1 MPSKSKSK
9 GNAWEL
15 DVAKFL
21 SETYNESFLRIPSS
35 GAFVGG
41 KNNFRKAS
49 IDAAQLQGKK
59 GDIHPPEAWK
69 HWNIECKSYADFPFH
84 QLWYADVKIL
94 DSWIAQQHDV
104 EDEGD
109 LNLILIKI
117 SRKEK
122 WVVYPQGLGFSAD
135 RYLPYKNWMFVEWDQ
150 FWSKQTN
157 RNLVKK
163 LSTEGT
169 TVLNPSLDA
178 IDKNSDQSSLPIL
191 QTNLHEISQTD

>member
-1 MPSKSKSK
+1 MPSKSKAK

-21 SETYNESFLRIPSS
+21 STTYNESFIRIPSS

-41 KNNFRKAS
+41 KNTFRKTQ

-84 QLWYADVKIL
+84 QLWTSDVKIL
-94 DSWIAQQHDV
+94 DSWIAQQHEV

-117 SRKEK
+117 SRKDR
-122 WVVYPQGLGFSAD
+122 WVVYQEKLGFQSD
-135 RYLPYKNWMFVEWDQ
+135 RAIHYKGWYFTSWDD
-150 FWSKQTN
+150 FWSKPVN
-157 RNLVKK
+157 IELVKSI
-163 LSTEGT
+163 ST
-169 TVLNPSLDA
+169 
-178 IDKNSDQSSLPIL
+178 SSLI
-191 QTNLHEISQTD
+191 

>member
-15 DVAKFL
+15 EVAKFL
-21 SETYNESFLRIPSS
+21 SATYGESFIRIPSS

-41 KNNFRKAS
+41 KNNFRKTQ
-49 IDAAQLQGKK
+49 IDSAQLQGKK

-94 DSWIAQQHDV
+94 DGWIQQQRDV

-117 SRKEK
+117 SRKER
-122 WVVYPQGLGFSAD
+122 WVVYPDNLGFQTE
-135 RYLPYKNWMFVEWDQ
+135 RGLKYKGWVFAEWDQ
-150 FWSKQTN
+150 FWSVEQN
-157 RNLVKK
+157 RINVKRYS
-163 LSTEGT
+163 LSS
-169 TVLNPSLDA
+169 VAQAN
-178 IDKNSDQSSLPIL
+178 
-191 QTNLHEISQTD
+191 

>member
-1 MPSKSKSK
+1 MPSKSKTK
-9 GNAWEL
+9 GNSWEL
-15 DVAKFL
+15 EVAKFL

-41 KNNFRKAS
+41 KNNFRKTQ
-49 IDAAQLQGKK
+49 IDSAQLQGKK

-94 DSWIAQQHDV
+94 DTWIQQQKDV
-104 EDEGD
+104 EDVGD

-122 WVVYPQGLGFSAD
+122 WVVFPQNLGFQTERS
-135 RYLPYKNWMFVEWDQ
+135 LQYKGWMFVEWDQ
-150 FWSKQTN
+150 FWTVQKNQD
-157 RNLVKK
+157 LVKIF
-163 LSTEGT
+163 STSG
-169 TVLNPSLDA
+169 V
-178 IDKNSDQSSLPIL
+178 ISLPLVQLSSSAEL
-191 QTNLHEISQTD
+191 QPLLTSC

>member
-15 DVAKFL
+15 DVSKFL
-21 SETYNESFLRIPSS
+21 SETYNESFIRIPSS

-41 KNNFRKAS
+41 KNNFRKTS
-49 IDAAQLQGKK
+49 LGNAQIQSKK
-59 GDIHPPEAWK
+59 GDIHPPESWK

-94 DSWIAQQHDV
+94 DAWIQQQKDV

-117 SRKEK
+117 SRKDK
-122 WVVYPQGLGFSAD
+122 WVVYPQDLGFVVD
-135 RYLPYKNWMFVEWDQ
+135 RSLLYKGWYFASWDD
-150 FWSKQTN
+150 FWKKQVN
-157 RNLVKK
+157 VDLVKK
-163 LSTEGT
+163 YST
-169 TVLNPSLDA
+169 SK
-178 IDKNSDQSSLPIL
+178 IR
-191 QTNLHEISQTD
+191 